1 MPPENLKYMAL
12 LREPRKKPS
21 YFPLYWLIGIL
32 IMLYYNLNNQ
42 GFCIAQVVISHRCL
56 LLRPKMFPP
65 QKSPSSVTKKLV
77 HSEVKHSLH
86 GKLGTTFP
94 LSCSPVLL
102 GFMTHFQLNPLPTE
116 RTPRPKP
123 IGSMY
128 GICTYI
134 SLKFM
139 VNLGKYS
146 IRGGKTGIKKNYPIP
161 SMGLIYLLTW
171 IVDCCSKYTLNSSPL
186 KIGLNAPKGN
196 NHILTIHFQV
206 RSLVSGRVYQRENCV
221 TLGMVP

>member
-1 MPPENLKYMAL
+1 MATRWFGLAVFFSWGWFRFRTRNEKLAATKTTKFSLGQRKAVHAMPPENLKYMAL

-161 SMGLIYLLTW
+161 SMGLIYLLT
-171 IVDCCSKYTLNSSPL
+171 
-186 KIGLNAPKGN
+186 
-196 NHILTIHFQV
+196 
-206 RSLVSGRVYQRENCV
+206 
-221 TLGMVP
+221 